1 MHHHPDYDRATAFH
15 YAAYRPDLH
24 ERILAEFLQP
34 MPQTVG
40 LDIGCGTG
48 QSAIALSKFT
58 GRVLAVEPSAAM
70 LQKALQHPGV
80 SYLLFNGRD
89 LPFSQ
94 PQFGIITMAGS
105 WFYAASQHML
115 NQLLKV
121 LLPNGCVLLYDF
133 DIHLSDVLS
142 ALGIRLAEAANPY
155 NHALDFSAFE
165 HEPLQVTQ
173 QLKKDIDFPV
183 TAENLVH
190 LLLSLKEVYLLLQT
204 KYGDTANVPE
214 VLLHELSQHFGKE
227 SISLRTSLYGTRYQI
242 PEIIRHTKTNRQS

>member
-1 MHHHPDYDRATAFH
+1 MYEHPDYDRVTAFH

-34 MPQTVG
+34 MPQATG

-58 GRVLAVEPSAAM
+58 RRIIGIEPSEAM
-70 LQKALQHPGV
+70 LQKALHHPNV
-80 SYLLFNGRD
+80 SYLPFNGRD

-105 WFYAASQHML
+105 WFYAASQHLL
-115 NQLLKV
+115 NQLLQV

-142 ALGIRLAEAANPY
+142 ALGIRLAETANPY
-155 NHALDFSAFE
+155 NHAFDFSAFE
-165 HEPLQVTQ
+165 HAPLQVVQ
-173 QLKKDIDFPV
+173 QLKKDIDFPIA
-183 TAENLVH
+183 AENLVH

-214 VLLHELSQHFGKE
+214 ILLHELSQHFGKE
-227 SISLRTSLYGTRYQI
+227 SISLRTTLYGTRYHM
-242 PEIIRHTKTNRQS
+242 PETIGHI

>member
-1 MHHHPDYDRATAFH
+1 MYEHPDYDRATAFH

-34 MPQTVG
+34 MPQATG

-48 QSAIALSKFT
+48 QSAITLSKFT
-58 GRVLAVEPSAAM
+58 RRVIGIEPSEAM
-70 LQKALQHPGV
+70 LQKALQHPNV

-94 PQFGIITMAGS
+94 PQFSIITMAGS
-105 WFYAASQHML
+105 WFYAASQHLL
-115 NQLLKV
+115 NQLLQV
-121 LLPNGCVLLYDF
+121 LLPNGSVLLYDF
-133 DIHLSDVLS
+133 NICLSDVLS
-142 ALGIRLAEAANPY
+142 ALGIRLAETATPY

-165 HEPLQVTQ
+165 HAPLQVVQ

-183 TAENLVH
+183 AAENLVH

-204 KYGDTANVPE
+204 KYGDAVNVPAI
-214 VLLHELSQHFGKE
+214 LLHEFSQHFGKE
-227 SISLRTSLYGTRYQI
+227 SISLRTTLYGTRYHL
-242 PEIIRHTKTNRQS
+242 PETSEHIKTNPQS